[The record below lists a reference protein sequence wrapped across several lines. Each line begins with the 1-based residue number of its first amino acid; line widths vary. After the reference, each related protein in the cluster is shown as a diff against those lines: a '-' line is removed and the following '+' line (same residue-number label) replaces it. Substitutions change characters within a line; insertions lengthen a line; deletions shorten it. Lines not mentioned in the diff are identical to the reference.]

1 MSAAPGRPQASSHR
15 SPQGEGTLVSAAS
28 FPAAGD
34 IVIFQPEF
42 VEFGGEE
49 RVILSLSEGLHA
61 QGLAHSVLCYH
72 DRIDLARQA
81 RLPLNVHALRPPQGG
96 LHRALALRRA
106 LLRLRQRGDPVPVL
120 FSIQSA
126 LHAGLAG
133 LMGPLAYH
141 LRIPD
146 TYRLLQAAP
155 SHRAR
160 ELLSLRH
167 WGTRRGVRGARAF
180 ATNTQA
186 LSDELRALY
195 GREAQVF
202 HLGGFGQQPLTQAP
216 TRPMA
221 PIELLSVCRLQ
232 TSKRIDWMLRGLAA
246 ILREPRGEPPFR
258 LHVAGSGPQAAELAA
273 LSHRLGLDDRVF
285 FHGFVDDEQL
295 AALYRRS
302 HVFLMPALQ
311 GYGLPA
317 IEALYRMQGVVL
329 HRDSGVVELLRD
341 TPWVV
346 VTDGGPAGFT
356 EGMREMLRRT
366 QAPGFFSR
374 PLPPLPTEQGW
385 GRQLIEAFGWRA
397 APPPSAGGLRA

>member
-1 MSAAPGRPQASSHR
+1 MSG
-15 SPQGEGTLVSAAS
+15 AS
-28 FPAAGD
+28 FPAAGE

-49 RVILSLSEGLHA
+49 RVILSLSESLHA

-72 DRIDLARQA
+72 DRIDLARHA
-81 RLPLNVHALRPPQGG
+81 RLPLKVHALQPPNGG
-96 LHRALALRRA
+96 LHRAMALRRA
-106 LLRLRQRGDPVPVL
+106 LLRLQQRGDPVPVL

-133 LMGPLAYH
+133 WAGPMAYH

-146 TYRLLQAAP
+146 TYRLLQASP
-155 SHRAR
+155 QPRAR
-160 ELLSLRH
+160 ERLSLRH
-167 WGTRRGVRGARAF
+167 WATRQGVQGARIF
-180 ATNTQA
+180 ATNTRA
-186 LSDELRALY
+186 LSDEMQALY
-195 GREAQVF
+195 GREARVF
-202 HLGGFGQQPLTQAP
+202 HLGGFGQQPLAQAP
-216 TRPMA
+216 SRPMA

-232 TSKRIDWMLRGLAA
+232 SSKRIDWMLHGLAA
-246 ILREPRGEPPFR
+246 ILAEPRGEPPFR
-258 LHVAGSGPQAAELAA
+258 LHVAGTGPQAVELAA

-295 AALYRRS
+295 ATLYRRS

-329 HRDSGVVELLRD
+329 HHESGVVELLRG

-346 VTDGGPAGFT
+346 VTDGGQVCFT
-356 EGMREMLRRT
+356 ESMREMLRRT
-366 QAPGFFSR
+366 QAPGFFSQ
-374 PLPPLPTEQGW
+374 PLPPLPTEQAW
-385 GRQLIEAFGWRA
+385 GQQVIQAFGWGG
-397 APPPSAGGLRA
+397 APASAGGLRA

>member
-1 MSAAPGRPQASSHR
+1 MNDMG
-15 SPQGEGTLVSAAS
+15 

-72 DRIDLARQA
+72 DRIDLARHA
-81 RLPLNVHALRPPQGG
+81 RLPLPVHALRPPQGG
-96 LHRALALRRA
+96 LHRARALRQA
-106 LLRLRQRGDPVPVL
+106 LLRLQQRGDPVPVL

-126 LHAGLAG
+126 LHAGLAS
-133 LMGPLAYH
+133 PVAYH

-146 TYRLLQAAP
+146 TYRLLQSAP
-155 SHRAR
+155 PQRAR
-160 ELLSLRH
+160 ERLGVRH
-167 WGTRRGVRGARAF
+167 WATRRGVQGARAF

-186 LSDELRALY
+186 LSDEMRALY
-195 GREAQVF
+195 GREARVF
-202 HLGGFGQQPLTQAP
+202 HLGGFGQQPLKQAP

-232 TSKRIDWMLRGLAA
+232 TSKRIDWMLHGLAA
-246 ILREPRGEPPFR
+246 ILQDPRGEPAFR
-258 LHVAGSGPQAAELAA
+258 LHVAGNGPEAAALAA

-302 HVFLMPALQ
+302 HVFLMPARQ

-329 HRDSGVVELLRD
+329 HRDSGVVELLHD

-346 VTDGGPAGFT
+346 VTDGDLAGFT

-366 QAPGFFSR
+366 QVPGFFSR

-385 GRQLIEAFGWRA
+385 GQQLIEAFGWA
-397 APPPSAGGLRA
+397 PSAGGLRA